1 MTAHFFRWSTLFAII
16 IINIATCSP
25 FFSPSQHEPECQPNT
40 GGPLKAN
47 FLRLCGF
54 RSPPHTHSIL
64 ARIEWENLGRKFIF
78 WERPTCCCKIYH
90 WLVKLGKAL
99 LKPKPVMQSSFCKLI
114 IYLYCVHL
122 LSRLWGYHGSIT
134 SLQVV
139 WSRDWLSKTVL
150 YACSSSGCWFNSL
163 GLKALAF
170 CLNLYYLYSFQMR
183 LQHRRHTPS
192 FLFPTTCEIKH
203 G

>member
-1 MTAHFFRWSTLFAII
+1 MTALFFRWSTLFAII
-16 IINIATCSP
+16 NNIATCS
-25 FFSPSQHEPECQPNT
+25 HT

-47 FLRLCGF
+47 FLQLCGF
-54 RSPPHTHSIL
+54 RSPPHIHSIL
-64 ARIEWENLGRKFIF
+64 ASIEWENIGRKSIF

-90 WLVKLGKAL
+90 WMQSWERPL

-122 LSRLWGYHGSIT
+122 LSRWWGYCGSIT

-139 WSRDWLSKTVL
+139 WSSDWFSKTVL
-150 YACSSSGCWFNSL
+150 YICSSSECWFNSL
-163 GLKALAF
+163 GLKGHAF

-183 LQHRRHTPS
+183 L
-192 FLFPTTCEIKH
+192 
-203 G
+203 